1 MGKQIL
7 DKSTVSSMLSKAKVL
22 STEGSIVY
30 PPQSPIGR
38 IKTVTFGDLSIRSH
52 AVILGDHPF
61 CSAGCPLELAWDHNE
76 ETVVPIDEFE
86 TNRAPRQTRASMRTT
101 WQERREILS
110 EFSDRDIRFNNRKL
124 QRSRRVKEG
133 DLSGFF
139 HRQE

>member
-7 DKSTVSSMLSKAKVL
+7 DKSAVSSMVSKEKAL

-30 PPQSPIGR
+30 PPHQSPIGR
-38 IKTVTFGDLSIRSH
+38 IKTVTFGDLRIRSH
-52 AVILGDHPF
+52 GVILGDHPF

-86 TNRAPRQTRASMRTT
+86 TNRAPRQTRAAMRTT

-110 EFSDRDIRFNNRKL
+110 EFSDRDIRFNNWKL
-124 QRSRRVKEG
+124 QRSRRVKG

-139 HRQE
+139 MNA